1 MAVAL
6 PVGVTRGSGRGEA
19 AASGWAGFDVN
30 RDDPVESALAADL
43 RRSAVE
49 NVAQSTAKTYTG
61 QWNLFVSWCGS
72 LVVPRSPLPAD
83 EATVAL
89 YLQSV
94 MNGAKTFA
102 PVKAASAAIAYHQKI
117 NLFAHEPTQSPAA
130 CLVRSAAMRHF
141 GLNVVN
147 RKEPFEW
154 ANVVRFAEAYGVRH
168 QGYCHLV
175 VATMSVVMFGAM
187 CRYNDASRLR
197 WRNVRFEADG
207 SAFELTFEKR
217 KNAQFRQGNKVMV
230 AANPGGSVCPVRLL
244 EQLRGFTGGSPD
256 LFVFRGFN
264 GKLVA
269 ANPGKTSPNDKF
281 ISYDQLVRFLS
292 LWFSGVMG
300 ITVEEFR
307 KLFATQSGRSGCAS
321 AAANA
326 GVTMELWGQHGDWK
340 SFEAQKRY
348 MKRDAASLLS
358 VSLAA
363 MRTPP
368 AGADPPLAALPDV
381 RAETASSAA
390 GATPPCAGEEPPIVE
405 GVPLGAF
412 SWS

>member
-6 PVGVTRGSGRGEA
+6 PVGAARGAGRSEA
-19 AASGWAGFDVN
+19 AAAGWAGFDVN
-30 RDDPVESALAADL
+30 REDPVESALAADL
-43 RRSAVE
+43 RKSAVE

-61 QWNLFVSWCGS
+61 QWNLFVEWCGS
-72 LVVPRSPLPAD
+72 LVIPRSPLPAED
-83 EATVAL
+83 ATVAL

-102 PVKAASAAIAYHQKI
+102 PVKAASAAIAFYQKI

-154 ANVVRFAEAYGVRH
+154 ANVLRFAEAYGVRH

-197 WRNVRFEADG
+197 WRNVRFEAEG

-230 AANPGGSVCPVRLL
+230 AANPLGSVCPVSLL

-256 LFVFRGFN
+256 LYVFRGFN
-264 GKLVA
+264 GRLVA
-269 ANPGKTSPNDKF
+269 TNPGKTNPNEKF
-281 ISYDQLVRFLS
+281 ISYDQLLRFMS

-326 GVTMELWGQHGDWK
+326 GVSLELWGQHGDWK

-348 MKRDAASLLS
+348 MKRDSASLLS

-363 MRTPP
+363 MRTPLV
-368 AGADPPLAALPDV
+368 GGSSPLVAQPDV
-381 RAETASSAA
+381 RTEASSSVEVI
-390 GATPPCAGEEPPIVE
+390 PPCVDEEPPAVE
-405 GVPLGAF
+405 GVPIGAF